1 MKITQEQKERGLLSG
16 IIIVMIFFKN
26 AISINIDF
34 KDLISNSE
42 LILNTCISIVLVLIV
57 AYWVYK
63 EVLWQVNAFKSR
75 HRDDLDMIRFIN
87 EYRRE
92 YIKVVSIESAI
103 SGIYSNPIFFDNS
116 SIKMKEKGAGVFNM
130 NSAIKYHDNYIETER
145 ENAVQFFLKKR
156 NKQLSE
162 AQEIVMRYYDMDK
175 EL

>member
-1 MKITQEQKERGLLSG
+1 MEITQKQKERGLLSV
-16 IIIVMIFFKN
+16 IIIVMIFFQN

-42 LILNTCISIVLVLIV
+42 LILNTCISIVLVLII

-63 EVLWQVNAFKSR
+63 EVMWQVNAFKSR

-92 YIKVVSIESAI
+92 HIKVVSRESAI
-103 SGIYSNPIFFDNS
+103 DCIYDNTIFFDNS
-116 SIKMKEKGAGVFNM
+116 SIKMKEKGAGVFDM
-130 NSAIKYHDNYIETER
+130 NSARIYSDNYIEEER
-145 ENAVQFFLKKR
+145 ESAVQFFLKKR